1 MYFSVVCTVCTY
13 AQIMILFDFFH
24 VLYYDFFSYCM
35 KINFDS
41 FVSLILLLCCSSF
54 ANILLHLVNSFIT
67 FFLVNYGLPL
77 TAYRRVDSGLD
88 DNMFSQSTGRTEGN
102 YNSNKEIKI
111 REEDKNESGNGINLD
126 LGPTG
131 GDEFAAVKPWL
142 GAIVPPTA
150 WMDGPKG
157 TGSGV
162 NKNVTQSEKI
172 VRTAAYFTALSQ
184 LNTIHNKIRGS
195 QSNSSKGPSS
205 GISSLSITGGKN
217 VYDEVRASC
226 KQVAAA
232 LSISGVNNSTA
243 PDGDELELEWIHG
256 TYVQIIFLLLFLFMF
271 SYCFFILLLYYG

>member
-1 MYFSVVCTVCTY
+1 M
-13 AQIMILFDFFH
+13 
-24 VLYYDFFSYCM
+24 
-35 KINFDS
+35 
-41 FVSLILLLCCSSF
+41 
-54 ANILLHLVNSFIT
+54 
-67 FFLVNYGLPL
+67 VNYGLPL

-88 DNMFSQSTGRTEGN
+88 DNMFPQSTGRVEGN

-226 KQVAAA
+226 KAVAAA
-232 LSISGVNNSTA
+232 LSVSGVTSSAA
-243 PDGDELELEWIHG
+243 PEGDDLELEWIHG
-256 TYVQIIFLLLFLFMF
+256 TSFLPFIRLSLFVSLLLPVGLGFSISSLYRFTARAIHSASSCWPLSLFKYL
-271 SYCFFILLLYYG
+271 SSS